1 MDIKE
6 LSAIEK
12 AKLVMGADFW
22 CNETLGGRVYKFV
35 VSDGPVGLR
44 QPTNRNTTEQT
55 NDITIHSVAYPS
67 IQVLSQTWNKD
78 AAHLM
83 GKSIANDCIEQNVDV
98 VLGPGV
104 NIKRNPLNGR
114 NFEYFSEDPYLAG
127 TMARD
132 YINGVQ
138 SMNVGTCLKHYCCN
152 NSEFSRHWASMEVD
166 ERTLREI
173 YLKPFEIA
181 CEAKPWSVMCSYNL
195 VNGRRMS
202 ENKKLYDILKKE
214 FGFDGMI
221 ISDWSAVKDSEASM
235 NAGLSLE
242 MPYEQSHHDEMMD
255 KAEKGLLDSDNLDK
269 AASEVLSFAEK
280 CETTKKIRKMD
291 MTIEERR
298 NVSLKVAEEGI
309 VLLKNDNHILPI
321 RKGSKVAV
329 TGAPA
334 KEYYFGDGSAHVVPE
349 KEPINL
355 TDALNKVGVHAK
367 YYDSIWT
374 KKSFKVN
381 VSRVSEGL
389 NGALESD
396 YTILAVG
403 NDNECETEAY
413 DRAMMKLTNEEE
425 IVIHHFAKVTDK
437 LIVVIEAGSPI
448 DMSNWIDEVAAV
460 VYMGYGG
467 QLGHKALSEI
477 LVGDINP
484 SGKLSETFP
493 ICLEDT
499 PSFHSYQD
507 GLVVVYNEG
516 LNVGY
521 RYYETYN
528 KPVLFPFGYGLSYS
542 KFEYSELNVEER
554 DGEYLVSF
562 DIENTSDVVGKEIA
576 QIYVRELVPEVYRP
590 KYELKNYT
598 KVEVK
603 AHEKVHVTLK
613 LDRKA
618 FSYYSVAY
626 DSDRIK
632 PGAFEI
638 MVGKNAHQIVLSKK
652 IIVR

>member
-355 TDALNKVGVHAK
+355 TDALNEVGVHAK

>member
-181 CEAKPWSVMCSYNL
+181 CEANPWSVMCSYNL

-355 TDALNKVGVHAK
+355 TDALNEVGVHAK

-499 PSFHSYQD
+499 PSFHSYHD

>member
-355 TDALNKVGVHAK
+355 TDALNEVGVHAK

-425 IVIHHFAKVTDK
+425 IVIHHFAKVTNK

-562 DIENTSDVVGKEIA
+562 DIENTSDIDGKEIA

>member
-1 MDIKE
+1 MDLKK
-6 LSAIEK
+6 LSTIEK
-12 AKLVMGADFW
+12 TKLVMGADFW

-55 NDITIHSVAYPS
+55 ADITIHSIAYPS

-78 AAHLM
+78 IAKLM

-127 TMARD
+127 TMARE
-132 YINGVQ
+132 YIYGVQ

-173 YLKPFEIA
+173 YLKPFQIA

-202 ENKKLYDILKKE
+202 ENGKLYDILKNE
-214 FGFDGMI
+214 FGFSGMI
-221 ISDWSAVKDSEASM
+221 ISDWGAVKDSEASM

-242 MPYEQSHHDEMMD
+242 MPYEQAHHDEMME
-255 KAEKGLLDSDNLDK
+255 KAEKGLLDSEKLDK
-269 AASEVLSFAEK
+269 AAGEVLSFAEK
-280 CETTKKIRKMD
+280 CESTKKIRKMD
-291 MTIEERR
+291 MSVEERR
-298 NVSLKVAEEGI
+298 MVSEKIAEEGI
-309 VLLKNDNHILPI
+309 VLLKNENHLLPI

-334 KEYYFGDGSAHVVPE
+334 KTYYFGDGSSHVVPE
-349 KEPINL
+349 SEPINL
-355 TDALNKVGVHAK
+355 TDALNEVNVHAK
-367 YYDSIWT
+367 YYDSIWE

-396 YTILAVG
+396 YTVLTVG

-448 DMSNWIDEVAAV
+448 DMSDWIDEVAAV

-467 QLGHKALSEI
+467 QLGHKALAKI

-493 ICLEDT
+493 LHLEDT
-499 PSFHSYQD
+499 PSYNTYQD
-507 GLVVVYNEG
+507 GLVMVYSEG

-542 KFEYSELNVEER
+542 EFAYTNLEIEEEN
-554 DGEYLVSF
+554 DGYLVSF
-562 DIENTSDVVGKEIA
+562 DIENTSEVDGKEVA
-576 QIYVRELVPEVYRP
+576 ELYVRELVPEVYRP
-590 KYELKNYT
+590 KSELKEYT
-598 KVEVK
+598 KVEIK
-603 AHEKVHVTLK
+603 AHEKVHVSMKLK
-613 LDRKA
+613 RDA

-632 PGAFEI
+632 PGMFEI
-638 MVGKNAHQIVLSKK
+638 MIGKNAHQIVLSKNVLVK
-652 IIVR
+652 

>member
-221 ISDWSAVKDSEASM
+221 ISDWSAVKDPEASM

-242 MPYEQSHHDEMMD
+242 MPYEQSHHEEMMD

-280 CETTKKIRKMD
+280 CETTKKIREMD

-355 TDALNKVGVHAK
+355 TDALNDVGVHAK

-562 DIENTSDVVGKEIA
+562 DIENTSNVDGKEIA

-638 MVGKNAHQIVLSKK
+638 MVGKNAHQIALSKK

>member
-202 ENKKLYDILKKE
+202 ENKKLYDILKRE

-355 TDALNKVGVHAK
+355 TDALNEVGVHAK

>member
-1 MDIKE
+1 MDLKE
-6 LSAIEK
+6 LSTIEK

-22 CNETLGGRVYKFV
+22 CNETLDGRVYKFV

-55 NDITIHSVAYPS
+55 ADITIPSIAYPS

-78 AAHLM
+78 IASLM

-127 TMARD
+127 TLARD

-138 SMNVGTCLKHYCCN
+138 SMNVGTCLKHFCCN

-202 ENKKLYDILKKE
+202 ENEKLYNILKNE
-214 FGFDGMI
+214 FHFDGMI
-221 ISDWSAVKDSEASM
+221 FSDWDAVKNPETSM

-242 MPYEQSHHDEMMD
+242 MPYNQAHHDEMMK
-255 KAEKGLLDSDNLDK
+255 KAEKGLLDEAKLDK
-269 AASEVLSFAEK
+269 AASEVLNFAKK
-280 CETTKKIRKMD
+280 CESTKKIRKMD
-291 MTIEERR
+291 MSLDERR
-298 NVSLKVAEEGI
+298 NVSLKIAEEGI
-309 VLLKNDNHILPI
+309 VLLKNENNILPI
-321 RKGSKVAV
+321 KKGSKVAV

-349 KEPINL
+349 TKPVNL
-355 TDALNKVGVHAK
+355 TDSLNEVGVKAT

-381 VSRVSEGL
+381 VSKVSEGL
-389 NGALESD
+389 NGTLDSD
-396 YTILAVG
+396 YTILTVG
-403 NDNECETEAY
+403 DDNECEAESY
-413 DRAMMKLTNEEE
+413 DRAMMKLTAEEE
-425 IVIHHFAKVTDK
+425 IVIHQFAKITDK
-437 LIVVIEAGSPI
+437 LIVVIEAGSSI

-467 QLGHKALSEI
+467 QLGHKALAEI
-477 LVGDINP
+477 LVGDVNP

-493 ICLEDT
+493 LHLEDV
-499 PSFHSYQD
+499 PSYNTYHD
-507 GLVVVYNEG
+507 GLVMVYSEG

-521 RYYETYN
+521 RYYETFN

-542 KFEYSELNVEER
+542 KFEYSNLNVEEIK
-554 DGEYLVSF
+554 DEYVVSF
-562 DIENTSDVVGKEIA
+562 YIENTSDVDGKEIA
-576 QIYVRELVPEVYRP
+576 QLYVHELVPEVYRP
-590 KYELKNYT
+590 KLELKNYS

-603 AHEKVHVTLK
+603 AHEKVLVSMK
-613 LDRKA
+613 LDKKA
-618 FSYYSVAY
+618 FSYYSIAY

-632 PGAFEI
+632 PGTFEI
-638 MVGKNAHQIVLSKK
+638 MIGKSAHEIVLTKK
-652 IIVR
+652 VVIK